1 MDFKANCANIGAPI
15 RNLLFM
21 NTHNCKCGEC
31 DGEENIFRVNGEN
44 LLKKI
49 KELIHEGNVRKI
61 VIKDDKGKY
70 TYLEIPVTIGV
81 IGTVLLPVLA
91 AVGALAAMVGWVT
104 VEVIKTGATGEG
116 AGNAVKGEASHMK
129 KKTHPESK

>member
-1 MDFKANCANIGAPI
+1 
-15 RNLLFM
+15 M

-31 DGEENIFRVNGEN
+31 DEKENIFKVNGEN

-61 VIKDDKGKY
+61 VIKDDKAKY

-104 VEVIKTGATGEG
+104 VEVIKADVAADENDVVPGK
-116 AGNAVKGEASHMK
+116 VKKSK
-129 KKTHPESK
+129 KKSGKVA